1 MYFLSNYDFSECICT
16 VDDKMCQTI
25 SKQSNEIYTGV

>member
-16 VDDKMCQTI
+16 VDDKRIKNKTKIDLNCTH
-25 SKQSNEIYTGV
+25 V